1 MGSGF
6 VGEVVSVTKQPVIT
20 IDGPGGAGKSTLAR
34 ALAAKLDYL
43 FLDTGAIYR
52 TVALAAQRADAG
64 WCDEAAVA
72 DVANDMVQ
80 RNRLEFVAGQGTQRV
95 LLDAEDVSE
104 AIRSPQMSA
113 GASTVSAHPKVREA
127 LLSLQRNLASGG
139 GVVVE
144 GRDTGTVVFPHA
156 EVKFFMTAT
165 AQERARRRYDELRA
179 KGMQVDFEE
188 TLAALEERDRRDAE
202 RAAAPLR
209 RADDAIDLDT
219 TRMTIDEV
227 LAFMVTRVGQSGA

>member
-1 MGSGF
+1 MGRGF
-6 VGEVVSVTKQPVIT
+6 VGKVVSVTKQPVIT

-64 WCDEAAVA
+64 WCDETAVA

-95 LLDAEDVSE
+95 MLDGKDVSE
-104 AIRSPQMSA
+104 AIRSPEMSA

-179 KGMQVDFEE
+179 KGMRVDFEE